1 MGSPS
6 QVPLNVSQK
15 QWPALSSKIHL
26 FRQSQHHR
34 EALQFSRTSGSS
46 PSLTQG
52 IGRKK
57 NRTKHWPPRSQNFI
71 SLFFLQKIHTVR
83 GFMSLDKRICGCNY
97 HP

>member
-26 FRQSQHHR
+26 FRQSQHQR

-57 NRTKHWPPRSQNFI
+57 TGQNIGRHDLRILFCF
-71 SLFFLQKIHTVR
+71 FFLQKIHTVR